1 MTLFVDKP
9 PFFSIVIPTF
19 NRVNRLRNALNS
31 ILAQELQDYE
41 VLVVDDGSTDNT
53 KELVLEISNKN
64 PAVRYFY
71 KKNEERSIAR
81 NYGIERALGNYIGFL
96 DSDDTLYTNHL
107 STAFSLLQR
116 NNFPAVGHLGFELKN
131 VSGNQISVTN
141 NLDDSFK
148 EKLIHE
154 NILHG
159 NAIFIRNDVLKEI
172 KFIPHSAAFLSEDW
186 YLWLRLASRYKFYFD
201 NTITSTVI
209 NHSERSL
216 NNINTDKLIVC
227 TNLIVEYLKKDTFF
241 LQTYGKMVNYHFAN
255 HYTFLTLNLALQKRR
270 TETLKYMALAFNYDY
285 TVVFRKRFLASV
297 KYLLK

>member
-1 MTLFVDKP
+1 MTPFVKKL

-19 NRVNRLRNALNS
+19 NRVNRLHNALNS
-31 ILAQELQDYE
+31 ILAQEFKDYE
-41 VLVVDDGSTDNT
+41 VLVVDDGSTDST

-64 PAVRYFY
+64 PAVRYLY

-81 NYGIERALGNYIGFL
+81 NYGIEHALGNYIGFL
-96 DSDDTLYTNHL
+96 DSDDAVYTNHL
-107 STAFSLLQR
+107 LVAFSLLKR
-116 NNFPAVGHLGFELKN
+116 NNFPAVGHLGFELKD

-141 NLDDSFK
+141 NLDDSFRY
-148 EKLIHE
+148 KLIHE

-159 NAIFIRNDVLKEI
+159 NAIFIRNDIVKEI
-172 KFIPHSAAFLSEDW
+172 KFIPHPAAFLSEDW
-186 YLWLRLASRYKFYFD
+186 YLWLRLASRYKFHFD
-201 NTITSTVI
+201 NTVTSTVI

-227 TNLIVEYLKKDTFF
+227 TNLIVEYLKKDIFF
-241 LQTYGKMVNYHFAN
+241 LKMYGKMANYHFAN

-270 TETLKYMALAFNYDY
+270 VETLKYLALALSYDY
-285 TVVFRKRFLASV
+285 TVVFRKRFWASV